1 MITFFSHKENNMIE
15 ITKATFDSEV
25 KKAEGSVLVDFWA
38 PWCGPCRMQTRIL
51 ESASLDGAKICK
63 CNVDE
68 NPDLAEEFGVQ
79 AIPTLIAFRGGEV
92 IDRATGV
99 RDEAALKRMLGL

>member
-1 MITFFSHKENNMIE
+1 MTA
-15 ITKATFDSEV
+15 ITKANFESEV
-25 KKAEGSVLVDFWA
+25 LKAEGPVLLDFWA
-38 PWCGPCRMQTRIL
+38 EWCGPCRIQSRIL
-51 ESASLDGAKICK
+51 EESAETLSGAKICK